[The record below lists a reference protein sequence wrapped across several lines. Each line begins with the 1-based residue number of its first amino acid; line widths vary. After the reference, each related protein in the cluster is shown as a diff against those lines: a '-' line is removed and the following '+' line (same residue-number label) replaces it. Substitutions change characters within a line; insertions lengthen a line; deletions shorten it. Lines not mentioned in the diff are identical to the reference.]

1 MEENSQKNIVNHY
14 EAGSNC
20 QVFNGNIT
28 GCVFAMPGST
38 VTQNSPN
45 SLGTVPNEFNPDD
58 RLRAN
63 SLGTVPSESVV
74 KQALSKCGPYI
85 WGNAAYT
92 VAFCVCRDEYGWQDN
107 ASYFERQMEQQ
118 GIPLPQGTINATMSR
133 NPYMK
138 LKTDKWDKNGAM
150 ERVLKLRNEFRLQM
164 ARVCG
169 QEDKSL

>member
-1 MEENSQKNIVNHY
+1 MEEDSKKNIVNHY

-20 QVFNGNIT
+20 QVFNGNIS

-38 VTQNSPN
+38 VTQNSP
-45 SLGTVPNEFNPDD
+45 GTVPNESNPDD

-63 SLGTVPSESVV
+63 SLRVPSESIV

-107 ASYFERQMEQQ
+107 ASYFERQMEKQ
-118 GIPLPQGTINATMSR
+118 GFSLPQGTINATMSR

-150 ERVLKLRNEFRLQM
+150 ERVLKLRDEFRLQM
-164 ARVCG
+164 ARVYG
-169 QEDKSL
+169 QEDKGL